1 METKERRRPTKQRPA
16 EQRSAG
22 QRQPTQRTAGQRQT
36 TQRTTGQR
44 QPAQR
49 QASQNR
55 TRTTAGST
63 ATRSRTRATAQ
74 TARTSAPTRR
84 RSSTPKPSPDVVYV
98 QPTPFNRARFVLCLL
113 IVVAVVLAVIF
124 GMSLFFKVDADK
136 IMVSGAEKYTA
147 WQIREAS
154 GIKDGEN
161 LLSISEA
168 RISSNIE
175 EALPYVNKVRVG
187 IKLPDTVKI
196 EIEELDVV
204 YSVEAEDATWW
215 LMRSDGVIVD
225 KTNAAEA
232 EQYTRLLGVKITK
245 PAVGEKAVAA
255 QPKAEETSEEGETAE
270 KEEAVPQ
277 TANQA
282 AEQLDAAISI
292 FQYLEDRGIVG
303 EAASVDVTN
312 MTQLEVWYKD
322 RFQIQLGD
330 STQLAYKIKL
340 AQIAVDQYMQS
351 YDSGVLDVSL
361 TIQPDE
367 EKEYQV
373 IYTPFDQ

>member
-1 METKERRRPTKQRPA
+1 MDTRDRTRSANVQRKPKAGTARSKSGTATKARPA
-16 EQRSAG
+16 KAPK
-22 QRQPTQRTAGQRQT
+22 QPEPELIYTQPG
-36 TQRTTGQR
+36 
-44 QPAQR
+44 
-49 QASQNR
+49 
-55 TRTTAGST
+55 
-63 ATRSRTRATAQ
+63 
-74 TARTSAPTRR
+74 
-84 RSSTPKPSPDVVYV
+84 
-98 QPTPFNRARFVLCLL
+98 PFNANQFLL
-113 IVVAVVLAVIF
+113 RLVTVIAVVFALIF
-124 GMSLFFKVDADK
+124 SMSIFFKVKTVTVA
-136 IMVSGAEKYTA
+136 GTNKYTPLD
-147 WQIREAS
+147 IREAS
-154 GIKDGEN
+154 GIQEGEN

-168 RISSNIE
+168 KLSTNIKE
-175 EALPYVNKVRVG
+175 KLPYVNTVRVG

-255 QPKAEETSEEGETAE
+255 QPQIEETTEEGET
-270 KEEAVPQ
+270 VPES
-277 TANQA
+277 TSQA

-373 IYTPFDQ
+373 IYTPFEQ